1 MKKISQIY
9 KSLKERKWFIM
20 KKKYKNQ
27 IIIYVIA
34 FMLVTAGYLNY
45 SEKKVVEVSS
55 EDNQNRSDENIGDA
69 QLVNSS
75 NTSNNNKEKEEN
87 KQDEKKEQAK
97 NEENSQSKDNESE
110 TTTSKSE
117 ENNTTKANEKSVTSN
132 MNEVTT
138 NSQAENI
145 NKTNSEYFTS
155 SKLERENMY
164 SQMLENYQKILNNP
178 NVSEEQK
185 AIASQE
191 IKSINDVKNAIM
203 ICENLITTKG
213 FEKVVMFVNGE
224 SINVVVK
231 SEKLSQEQVAQIQNI
246 VTREMNSTAE
256 NIHIMTH

>member
-1 MKKISQIY
+1 
-9 KSLKERKWFIM
+9 M

-75 NTSNNNKEKEEN
+75 DASNDNKDKEDSNQSEKENNQAKDNKEN
-87 KQDEKKEQAK
+87 NQAK
-97 NEENSQSKDNESE
+97 NEENSSQTKNNENE
-110 TTTSKSE
+110 KTTTSKSE
-117 ENNTTKANEKSVTSN
+117 ETNTTETNEKSVTSN
-132 MNEVTT
+132 KNEVTT
-138 NSQAENI
+138 NSQAENTS
-145 NKTNSEYFTS
+145 KTNSEYFTS

-213 FEKVVMFVNGE
+213 FEKVVMFVNGD

>member
-1 MKKISQIY
+1 
-9 KSLKERKWFIM
+9 M

-75 NTSNNNKEKEEN
+75 DASNDNKDKEDSNQSEKENNQAKDNKEN
-87 KQDEKKEQAK
+87 NQAK
-97 NEENSQSKDNESE
+97 NEENSSQTKNNENE
-110 TTTSKSE
+110 KTTTSKSE
-117 ENNTTKANEKSVTSN
+117 ETNKTETNEKSVTSN
-132 MNEVTT
+132 KNEVTT
-138 NSQAENI
+138 NSQAENTS
-145 NKTNSEYFTS
+145 KTNSEYFTS

-213 FEKVVMFVNGE
+213 FEKVVMFVNGD